1 MEVAIILIVVGILG
15 YVFYQTLPNPKFQK
29 AKSLFDSGNL
39 DEAVKILETI
49 FEKHPEAALKLA
61 ECKLKL
67 GQKAKVSNEALKYF
81 NDVVEIKK
89 GLPNNAV
96 KKKYELVEAKAK
108 FEIALF
114 QFKSATSVASA
125 ESKIKNL
132 KDNLQ
137 FIDSATQSGSE
148 SNFSELK
155 NKHCSELARLYFAS
169 GLQCEKESH
178 YSDAIRKYKTAKDY
192 STKGSLEEIRNNSA
206 ARIGIC
212 KLKENPRD
220 IEFVSFEE
228 YNKADQKYAHD
239 FFYRYVIYLL
249 KKESY
254 SDAETILKTH
264 LNLPSRTVE
273 QLKELLK
280 TKQIRHAVRK
290 VEEINTTIEKLY
302 EKSFP
307 VDEVKTF
314 YENLDVR
321 INEIKPVIPEI
332 ADKLQAIKPSLFN
345 RLLSH
350 YISVEQFG
358 NGIKLIQNFPKFWD
372 SPELLKNLGIC
383 CYGYTAKGNISDKNF
398 RIVISNWL
406 TSVFSDRVILNS
418 LEATSWDDNYTFT
431 LIDSI
436 GSNYQQH
443 CYLPDNANYDDIT
456 DTNISI
462 GATQRELLQQFET
475 VLHKTISEP
484 SLSKSVH
491 DCYTEEK
498 DGVERIVSV
507 ITNDILFAA
516 PHFAKSYGLN
526 EEIIKELDNDYAKY
540 SNEESLEAGIPYL
553 KSNSNTYV
561 REYATARETVSTMV
575 TAIQS
580 ENLNDLKYV
589 ATEKKRAIIE
599 KYETINDSMEDT
611 LFHAFTSK
619 IEEDGDNEDLIP
631 LMEECIRFAKEN
643 SKLRTQ
649 CSTYIHD
656 YCDSNWR
663 TKPAVRLLELMIKS
677 IRQNPNNYRAAKSLT
692 ILINNN
698 LMDITND
705 ATNST
710 SKIYSLIDEVK
721 NIRSQV
727 LKDALKELITLRN
740 KVLDSLGAET
750 VRTIA
755 LDYNLNSNGMK
766 LKKVLDTMQ
775 TLGGGSS
782 MTNSL

>member
-1 MEVAIILIVVGILG
+1 MEIVIILIVVGILG
-15 YVFYQTLPNPKFQK
+15 YVFYQTLPNPKFRK
-29 AKSLFDSGNL
+29 AKLLFDSGNF
-39 DEAVKILETI
+39 DEAIKILETI
-49 FEKHPEAALKLA
+49 FAKIPEAPLILA
-61 ECKLKL
+61 ECKLKQ
-67 GQKAKVSNEALKYF
+67 GQKAKDSNEALKYF
-81 NDVVEIKK
+81 NEAVEIKK
-89 GLPNNAV
+89 RLPTNFD
-96 KKKYELVEAKAK
+96 KRIYEFVEAKAQ
-108 FEIALF
+108 FEIALI
-114 QFKSATSVASA
+114 QFKSATTVANA
-125 ESKIKNL
+125 ESKIKSL

-137 FIDSATQSGSE
+137 FIDSTTKTGIE
-148 SNFSELK
+148 SDFSNLQ
-155 NKHCSELARLYFAS
+155 NKHSYELAKLYFTS
-169 GLQCEKESH
+169 GLQCEKET
-178 YSDAIRKYKTAKDY
+178 YYPEAIRKYKTAKDY
-192 STKGSLEEIRNNSA
+192 STKASIEEIRLNSA
-206 ARIGIC
+206 VRIGIC
-212 KLKENPRD
+212 KLKENPKD
-220 IEFVSFEE
+220 VEFVSFDE
-228 YNKADQKYAHD
+228 YNRADQKYAHD

-254 SDAETILKTH
+254 TDAETILRTH
-264 LNLPSRTVE
+264 LNLPSQTVE

-280 TKQIRHAVRK
+280 TKQIRQAVRK
-290 VEEINTTIEKLY
+290 VEEINTTIEQLY

-307 VDEVKTF
+307 VDEVKTL

-321 INEIKPVIPEI
+321 INEIKPIIPDI
-332 ADKLQAIKPSLFN
+332 ADKLQSIKPSLFN

-358 NGIKLIQNFPKFWD
+358 NGINLIQRYPKFWE

-383 CYGYTAKGNISDKNF
+383 CYGYTAKGNVSDNNY

-443 CYLPDNANYDDIT
+443 NDLPDNANYDDIT

-462 GATQRELLQQFET
+462 GATQKELLQQYET
-475 VLHKTISEP
+475 LLLKTISDP

-498 DGVERIVSV
+498 EAVERIVSV

-526 EEIIKELDNDYAKY
+526 EEIIKELDNDYVEY

-553 KSNSNTYV
+553 KGNADTYV
-561 REYATARETVSTMV
+561 REYATAKETISTMV
-575 TAIQS
+575 TAIQH
-580 ENLNDLKYV
+580 EKLNELKAV

-619 IEEDGDNEDLIP
+619 IEEDEDNENLIL
-631 LMEECIRFAKEN
+631 LMEECIRFTKEN
-643 SKLRTQ
+643 LKLRAQ
-649 CSTYIHD
+649 CSTFIHD

-677 IRQNPNNYRAAKSLT
+677 IRHNPNNYRAAKSLT

-698 LMDITND
+698 LMDIAND

-710 SKIYSLIDEVK
+710 SKIYTLIDEVK

-727 LKDALKELITLRN
+727 LKDALKELISLRN
-740 KVLDSLGAET
+740 KVLDSIGAET
-750 VRTIA
+750 ARTIA
-755 LDYNLNSNGMK
+755 IGYNLNSNGLK
-766 LKKVLDTMQ
+766 LKKVIDTMQ
-775 TLGGGSS
+775 TLGGGF
-782 MTNSL
+782 

>member
-1 MEVAIILIVVGILG
+1 MEVVIILIVVGILG

-29 AKSLFDSGNL
+29 AKSLFDSGNF
-39 DEAVKILETI
+39 DEAIKILETI
-49 FEKHPEAALKLA
+49 FAKHPEAALKLA
-61 ECKLKL
+61 ECKLKQ
-67 GQKAKVSNEALKYF
+67 GQITKDSNKALKYF
-81 NDVVEIKK
+81 NNVIEIKK
-89 GLPNNAV
+89 RLPNDAD
-96 KKKYELVEAKAK
+96 KKKYELIEAKAQ

-114 QFKSATSVASA
+114 QFKSTTSVASA
-125 ESKIKNL
+125 ESKINNL

-137 FIDSATQSGSE
+137 FIDSATKLGIE

-155 NKHCSELARLYFAS
+155 NKHCYELARIYFAS
-169 GLQCEKESH
+169 GLQCEKETH
-178 YSDAIRKYKTAKDY
+178 YPDAIRKYKTAKDY
-192 STKGSLEEIRNNSA
+192 STKGSLPEIRNNCS

-212 KLKENPRD
+212 KLKDNPRD
-220 IEFVSFEE
+220 IEFVSLEE
-228 YNKADQKYAHD
+228 YNKADQKYAYD

-264 LNLPSRTVE
+264 LNLPTRTVE

-280 TKQIRHAVRK
+280 TKQIRQAVRK
-290 VEEINTTIEKLY
+290 VEEINTTIEQLY

-314 YENLDVR
+314 YENLDER
-321 INEIKPVIPEI
+321 INEIKPVLPEI
-332 ADKLQAIKPSLFN
+332 VEKLQAIKPSLFN
-345 RLLSH
+345 RLLAH
-350 YISVEQFG
+350 YISAEQFG
-358 NGIKLIQNFPKFWD
+358 NGINLIQNFPKFWD

-383 CYGYTAKGNISDKNF
+383 CYGYTTNGNISDKNY

-418 LEATSWDDNYTFT
+418 LEATSWDNNYTFT

-436 GSNYQQH
+436 GSNYRQH
-443 CYLPDNANYDDIT
+443 SDLPDNANYDDIT

-462 GATQRELLQQFET
+462 GAAQRELLKQFET

-484 SLSKSVH
+484 SLSKSVN

-498 DGVERIVSV
+498 EAVERIVSV
-507 ITNDILFAA
+507 ITNDILFAS

-526 EEIIKELDNDYAKY
+526 EEIIKELDNDYAEY

-553 KSNSNTYV
+553 KSNADTYV

-575 TAIQS
+575 TAIQN
-580 ENLNDLKYV
+580 EKLNDLKSV
-589 ATEKKRAIIE
+589 ATEKKRAIIQ
-599 KYETINDSMEDT
+599 KYETINDSLEDT

-619 IEEDGDNEDLIP
+619 IEEDGENEDLIP

-643 SKLRTQ
+643 SKLRAQ
-649 CSTYIHD
+649 CSTYIYD

-663 TKPAVRLLELMIKS
+663 SKRAVRLLELMIKS
-677 IRQNPNNYRAAKSLT
+677 IKLNPNNYRAAKSLT

-698 LMDITND
+698 LMNIAND
-705 ATNST
+705 GTNST

-721 NIRSQV
+721 IIRSQV
-727 LKDALKELITLRN
+727 LKDALKELLSLRN
-740 KVLDSLGAET
+740 NVLNSIGEET
-750 VRTIA
+750 ARTIA
-755 LDYNLNSNGMK
+755 LGYNLNSNGMK

-775 TLGGGSS
+775 TLGSG
-782 MTNSL
+782 T